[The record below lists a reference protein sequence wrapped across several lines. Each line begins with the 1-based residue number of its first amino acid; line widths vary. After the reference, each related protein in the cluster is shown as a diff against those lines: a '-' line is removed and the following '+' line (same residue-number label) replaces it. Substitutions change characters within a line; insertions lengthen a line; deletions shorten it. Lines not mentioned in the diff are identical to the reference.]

1 VLGAPGA
8 GPARRHAAVT
18 VPPHTAGMTTPT
30 ALLTIRAWRE
40 DGSEHPL
47 RAEIRLTN
55 DVASGFQRALTLA
68 DTARVLE
75 AVRGF
80 LDDLLSSPGP

>member
-1 VLGAPGA
+1 MAS
-8 GPARRHAAVT
+8 T
-18 VPPHTAGMTTPT
+18 TAF
-30 ALLTIRAWRE
+30 LTIRAWRE

-55 DVASGFQRALTLA
+55 DVASGFQHALTVA
-68 DTARVLE
+68 DAERVME

-80 LDDLLSSPGP
+80 LADLLSSPAE